1 MTIITHDRMSE
12 IRKAM
17 SAALGEK
24 NRAEYHRLGAEHR
37 RLILADQLRASL
49 AIEDEHRDTLAAY
62 EYLAEWERGLHRNSD
77 NEPILRLRRS
87 HRVCQTQ
94 GVKP

>member
-1 MTIITHDRMSE
+1 MTTSAHNRMSA

-37 RLILADQLRASL
+37 SLILAAQLRASL
-49 AIEDEHRDTLAAY
+49 ADEDERRDTLAAY
-62 EYLAEWERGLHRNSD
+62 EYLAEWEAGAHRGGND
-77 NEPILRLRRS
+77 NGPVLRLRRS
-87 HRVCQTQ
+87 HRVSQTQ
-94 GVKP
+94 E